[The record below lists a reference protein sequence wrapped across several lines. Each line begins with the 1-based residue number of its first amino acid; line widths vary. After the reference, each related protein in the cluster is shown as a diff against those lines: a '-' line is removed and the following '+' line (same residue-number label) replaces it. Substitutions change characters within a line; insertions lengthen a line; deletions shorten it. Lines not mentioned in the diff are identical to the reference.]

1 MRVNAPKRHSTGF
14 TLVELLVVI
23 AIVAL
28 VAGIAVP
35 GMARLMGYGRNNID
49 NAARDV
55 YTLLR
60 AANVYASTFRVNT
73 AVVYTV
79 RTASDSVFNAPA
91 MVVNGIGMAR
101 ARAFSEE
108 ELAQLT
114 SEGEDATVISR
125 IRENPD
131 SVYVLV
137 LSEEGQLRKLPNYSC
152 IQSASSDMSVLELA
166 ANPIEFGERMTDR
179 GMRSIILYNEDR
191 IADDLTGAMTSRFT
205 RIAPDLGTEFAGSP
219 ALPQA
224 FPAHVFSPVG
234 IMVTPDTLG
243 ARFVLPV
250 GSAPDSDPED
260 RFVNL
265 DDLSQGPIA
274 PINIELYPATG
285 RVKIAS

>member
-1 MRVNAPKRHSTGF
+1 MNAPKRHSTGF

-55 YTLLR
+55 YGLLR

-79 RTASDSVFNAPA
+79 GTATDSVFNAPA

-108 ELAQLT
+108 ELAQLA
-114 SEGEDATVISR
+114 SDGEDASVIAE
-125 IRENPD
+125 IREYPD

-137 LSEEGQLRKLPNYSC
+137 LGEEGQLRKLPNYSC
-152 IQSASSDMSVLELA
+152 IQSSSSDMSVLELA
-166 ANPIEFGERMTDR
+166 ANPTEFGDRMT
-179 GMRSIILYNEDR
+179 
-191 IADDLTGAMTSRFT
+191 
-205 RIAPDLGTEFAGSP
+205 
-219 ALPQA
+219 
-224 FPAHVFSPVG
+224 V
-234 IMVTPDTLG
+234 
-243 ARFVLPV
+243 
-250 GSAPDSDPED
+250 
-260 RFVNL
+260 
-265 DDLSQGPIA
+265 
-274 PINIELYPATG
+274 
-285 RVKIAS
+285 